1 MTTQLK
7 RRKDDP
13 ILNRN
18 FKTNDRMLRYKRINH
33 FFHMDTLFA
42 TKKGQRS
49 SRGNYAAQL
58 FVTDK
63 GFVFVIPMKTESDFP
78 KAIRIV
84 SKMVGAPK
92 AIICDSVKAQ
102 KSSEI
107 KEFLTSIGT
116 SLRLLETGTPSA
128 NRSELYV
135 GLLKSSVCKEMK
147 EAG

>member
-1 MTTQLK
+1 
-7 RRKDDP
+7 
-13 ILNRN
+13 
-18 FKTNDRMLRYKRINH
+18 
-33 FFHMDTLFA
+33 MDTLFA
-42 TKKGQRS
+42 TKKCQRH
-49 SRGNYAAQL
+49 SRRNYAAEL
-58 FVTDK
+58 FVPDK
-63 GFVFVIPMKTESDFP
+63 GFACVIPMKTESDLP

-84 SKMVGAPK
+84 SKMIGASE
-92 AIICDSVKAQ
+92 AIICDSAKAQ

-107 KEFLTSIGT
+107 REFLTSIGT